1 MRRKKKK
8 ESNKAQS
15 NINAKMNLKLPP
27 RHPRWN
33 VWQGLFLLALITL
46 IEFPL
51 GWSQTPQ
58 NLDQMQ
64 GYLHFMSVGIGEVI
78 LYLGLLLLFM
88 NLIRRPF
95 RDLGFV
101 RPRTRYVLLGLLM
114 GLILFISVGLLG
126 TFLANW
132 LGTPAPQSFTLVV
145 EGSSYNWQVILL
157 IFLGGVLAPIKEEA
171 FFRGLFYPPLRKMN
185 GRGKGILLTAGFF
198 AILHFDIIRF
208 LPLFIGGIILTW
220 LYEKTSSLWPS
231 IIAHGTW
238 NTLMALALLI
248 QR

>member
-1 MRRKKKK
+1 MKQTKS
-8 ESNKAQS
+8 E
-15 NINAKMNLKLPP
+15 AKVPP
-27 RHPRWN
+27 KNPRWN
-33 VWQGLFLLALITL
+33 IWQGLFLLLLIML

-51 GWSQTPQ
+51 GWLKTPQ

-64 GYLHFMSVGIGEVI
+64 GFLRFLAVGIGEVV
-78 LYLGLLLLFM
+78 LYLCLLRLFM
-88 NLIRRPF
+88 NLIHCSF

-101 RPRTRYVLLGLLM
+101 RPRARYVLLGLVM
-114 GLILFISVGLLG
+114 GVFLFITIGFLG
-126 TFLANW
+126 NFLANW
-132 LGTPAPQSFTLVV
+132 LGIPAPQSFTLAVN
-145 EGSSYNWQVILL
+145 GSSYSWQILLL

-171 FFRGLFYPPLRKMN
+171 FFRGLFYPPLRQMN

-198 AILHFDIIRF
+198 AILHFDVIRF
-208 LPLFIGGIILTW
+208 LPLFIGGVILTW

-238 NTLMALALLI
+238 NILMALALWI